1 MTPKN
6 FYKDVNA
13 IIDAASST
21 TFSLTPE
28 FVVFF
33 ICQVIDAVTDE
44 LRFLGKTPAH
54 SPKAARAKV
63 HKIFF
68 DKHGDFCDDL
78 EFFSDR
84 DFLMQVFDEVRSIL
98 TVPDLRAKDA
108 IIVDRLQHDEKFA
121 SDFLFC
127 SPEQPDNIAPLRAR
141 FIRNLRKDFGY
152 LMKPEDFS
160 HILYSHLF
168 SFGTWAPLQS
178 YDYRSSF
185 YSWLSTVA
193 SHCIVAYLEE
203 NGFIKISRARTP
215 GNTRLV
221 LKKMTPDYC
230 HAVIEDMVNIGPMRD
245 MLLAVYVDRLD
256 QETIQKRF
264 DMNKRMYKLTLR
276 ASEKTLKTALLNAE
290 HPYDDVLVDKS
301 PRKQMLHS
309 DFLTLIGQTNAAYS
323 EDSPLREV
331 LGVTPDDAAF
341 NDKIIEFL
349 TDFVNKLG
357 WSVDDKY
364 VWSSRFI
371 QKTKSREVAEN
382 LQGRDEH
389 WVNNRYSKLQKVFL
403 PAIRKWWA
411 SVER

>member
-1 MTPKN
+1 MNPKN
-6 FYKDVNA
+6 FFSDVNA
-13 IIDAASST
+13 IINAASST

-33 ICQVIDAVTDE
+33 IGQVIDAVIDE
-44 LRFLGKTPAH
+44 IRFMDKIPAH

-63 HKIFF
+63 YKIFF
-68 DKHGDFCDDL
+68 DKHGDFSDDL

-84 DFLMQVFDEVRSIL
+84 DFLMQVFEEVSSIL

-127 SPEQPDNIAPLRAR
+127 SPNHDNIAPLRAR
-141 FIRNLRKDFGY
+141 IIRNLRKDFCY
-152 LMKPEDFS
+152 VMKPEDFS
-160 HILYSHLF
+160 HLLYSHLF

-193 SHCIVAYLEE
+193 SRCMVSYLVD
-203 NGFIKISRARTP
+203 NGFITRSPRRTP

-221 LKKMTPDYC
+221 LMKFSPAFCKL
-230 HAVIEDMVNIGPMRD
+230 VIDEMVHIKLFHD
-245 MLLAVYVDRLD
+245 MLVAIYVDRLSSKQIMEYFKMD
-256 QETIQKRF
+256 ARL
-264 DMNKRMYKLTLR
+264 YKKTRLG
-276 ASEKTLKTALLNAE
+276 SENALKMQIINTDN
-290 HPYDDVLVDKS
+290 PYTEVIADKS

-309 DFLTLIGQTNAAYS
+309 DFLTIIGLTNAAYS
-323 EDSPLREV
+323 DDSPLREV

-357 WSVDDKY
+357 WSAEDKY

-371 QKTKSREVAEN
+371 QKTKSRVVAEN
-382 LQGRDEH
+382 LPGRDEH

-411 SVER
+411 SIER